1 MTTLLIVSTTI
12 LILLVLIQNPKGVNK
27 NLTATVGA
35 KTSQTFITKS
45 TWIFGIGIAI
55 LTLGLA

>member
-1 MTTLLIVSTTI
+1 MTTLLILLTAT
-12 LILLVLIQNPKGVNK
+12 LIILVLIQNPKGVNK

-35 KTSQTFITKS
+35 KTSQTVIAKS

-55 LTLGLA
+55 LTLGMA